1 MMKQSRSRII
11 LVGVVAALTFLMGVL
26 LNVTPASAETLKVS
40 GTDYVYSEGK
50 DAGGIDVLTV
60 TGQKGQMVYVNLT
73 EKSAGGDRVLASHL
87 AYTLDDPSGETDANG
102 DTVGVVSID
111 VSPQALVNSG
121 STYAIEV
128 FADRAETTSLYSGT
142 ISMLYAKYGDGAPEP
157 LMVRTLSQDEKRP
170 MEVPQTMNRNGATY
184 KLTSPDP
191 TDVDGKLTYAYAL
204 SDDIANEIQAH
215 VTYYAEG
222 TDTAIKTD
230 AVTLQKGESSTLEV
244 PAIVSAND
252 GKLYRTLFLSDS
264 LTVAY
269 PGVSEYAVMCHELND
284 SWGNVGSF
292 FEAKI
297 QYVNTSGESLG
308 VADSVIVNKDYTY
321 TAPTYL
327 YVTENGTVKEYVLKD
342 QSTAK
347 LTLSPGQ
354 AEGTQTF
361 EFVYDVLPDTAE
373 RTWTVILENGSV
385 SPTDPNRVIDRIT
398 YRGAPGTT
406 VEHKTQQELTVS
418 GKAYIPTA
426 QAQQTYSHTFGVADA
441 EVEQVIYYVPKDYV
455 PPEAYDLTVKYVNI
469 ANNEVIDSQTYT
481 ASPSMRADLELVSPE
496 SFSKNGVEWV
506 RLDGQEM
513 PIRHGFY
520 SPAREYVVY
529 YRDINDDLHA
539 TTVIRNVRVVYV
551 DEQGNTVSRPTTVV
565 DNGTTTTT
573 GATTTAGG
581 TPADAGTTEG
591 GATPADAGTATDA
604 GAATGA
610 GTTAD
615 GGAATVAG
623 PTDTGLPTGGN
634 LVAIDGAEGQTTVGQ
649 DGTDLATQRIEDD
662 TTPLAGPSSNNG
674 SPNQAALIG
683 GISAAVAAALGI
695 VLFFVFKRRKQ
706 NKATDESSNDDHTA

>member
-1 MMKQSRSRII
+1 MIKQSRSQLI

-26 LNVTPASAETLKVS
+26 INVTPALAETLKVS
-40 GTDYVYSEGK
+40 GTDYVYAEGK
-50 DAGGIDVLTV
+50 DTGGIDVLTV

-73 EKSAGGDRVLASHL
+73 EKSAGGDKVLASHL
-87 AYTLDDPSGETDANG
+87 AYALDDPSGETDANG

-111 VSPQALVNSG
+111 VSPQALINSG

-128 FADRAETTSLYSGT
+128 FADRAETNPLYSGT

-157 LMVRTLSQDEKRP
+157 LMVRTLSQNENRP
-170 MEVPQTMNRNGATY
+170 MEVPQTMSRNGATY
-184 KLTSPDP
+184 KLSSPDP
-191 TDVDGKLTYAYAL
+191 TDVGGKPTYAYAL

-230 AVTLQKGESSTLEV
+230 AITLRKGESSTHEV

-269 PGVSEYAVMCHELND
+269 PGVTEYAVMCHELNG
-284 SWGNVGSF
+284 SWGNVGTF

-308 VADSVIVNKDYTY
+308 VADTVIVNKDYTY

-361 EFVYDVLPDTAE
+361 EFVYDVVPDTAE

-398 YRGAPGTT
+398 YRGVPGTS

-418 GKAYIPTA
+418 DKAYIPTA

-441 EVEQVIYYVPKDYV
+441 EVEQVVYYVPKDYV
-455 PPEAYDLTVKYVNI
+455 PPEPYDLTVKYVNI
-469 ANNEVIDSQTYT
+469 ATNEVIDSQTYT

-520 SPAREYVVY
+520 SSAREYVVY

-565 DNGTTTTT
+565 DNGTTTTP
-573 GATTTAGG
+573 GTTTTEGGG

-591 GATPADAGTATDA
+591 AGTATPAGTTEDAGTATP
-604 GAATGA
+604 A
-610 GTTAD
+610 GT
-615 GGAATVAG
+615 AAAAG
-623 PTDTGLPTGGN
+623 PTETGLPTGAG
-634 LVAIDGAEGQTTVGQ
+634 LTAIDGADGQTTVGQ

-662 TTPLAGPSSNNG
+662 TTPLAGPSSNKG
-674 SPNQAALIG
+674 SLNQPALIG

-706 NKATDESSNDDHTA
+706 NKATDESSADDHTA

>member
-1 MMKQSRSRII
+1 MMKQRRSQII
-11 LVGVVAALTFLMGVL
+11 LVGVVATLTFLMGVL
-26 LNVTPASAETLKVS
+26 LSVTPALAETLKVS
-40 GTDYVYSEGK
+40 GADYVYADGK
-50 DAGGIDVLTV
+50 DTGGIDVLTV
-60 TGQKGQMVYVNLT
+60 TGQKGQTVYVNLT
-73 EKSAGGDRVLASHL
+73 EKSAGGNKTLASHL
-87 AYTLDDPSGETDANG
+87 AYALDDPSGETDANG
-102 DTVGVVSID
+102 DTVGVVSIN
-111 VSPQALVNSG
+111 VSPQALINSG

-128 FADRAETTSLYSGT
+128 FADRAETTPLYSGT
-142 ISMLYAKYGDGAPEP
+142 ISILYAKLGENAPEP
-157 LMVRTLSQDEKRP
+157 LMVRTLSQDENRP
-170 MEVPQTMNRNGATY
+170 MEVPQTVSRNGAAY
-184 KLTSPDP
+184 KLASPDP
-191 TDVDGKLTYAYAL
+191 TDVGGKPTYVYEL
-204 SDDIANEIQAH
+204 SNDIANETEAH

-222 TDTAIKTD
+222 TDTVIKTD
-230 AVTLQKGESSTLEV
+230 SATIRKGESSTLEV
-244 PAIVSAND
+244 PAIVSGTD
-252 GKLYRTLFLSDS
+252 GKIYRTLFLSDAVTLS
-264 LTVAY
+264 Y
-269 PGVSEYAVMCHELND
+269 PGVTEYAVMCHALSSE
-284 SWGNVGSF
+284 WGSVGSF
-292 FEAKI
+292 FEAKLR
-297 QYVNTSGESLG
+297 YVDASGESLG
-308 VADSVIVNKDYTY
+308 VADTVLVNKDYTY

-327 YVTENGTVKEYVLKD
+327 YITKNGTVKEYILKD

-361 EFVYDVLPDTAE
+361 DFAYDVLPDTAE

-398 YRGAPGTT
+398 YRGVPGTT
-406 VEHKTQQELTVS
+406 VEHKTQQELTV
-418 GKAYIPTA
+418 GEKAYIPTA
-426 QAQQTYSHTFGVADA
+426 QAQQTYSHTFAVADA

-469 ANNEVIDSQTYT
+469 ATNEVIDTQTYT
-481 ASPSMRADLELVSPE
+481 ASPSMRADLELTSPE
-496 SFSKNGVEWV
+496 SFTKNGIEWV

-513 PIRHGFY
+513 SIRHGFY

-573 GATTTAGG
+573 GATTT
-581 TPADAGTTEG
+581 EG
-591 GATPADAGTATDA
+591 GATPADAGTAAGAGTATDA
-604 GAATGA
+604 GTAAGTGA
-610 GTTAD
+610 AADAGT
-615 GGAATVAG
+615 AAAAG

-662 TTPLAGPSSNNG
+662 TTPLAGPSSNKG
-674 SPNQAALIG
+674 LPNQAALIG

-706 NKATDESSNDDHTA
+706 NKTTDESSTDDHTA